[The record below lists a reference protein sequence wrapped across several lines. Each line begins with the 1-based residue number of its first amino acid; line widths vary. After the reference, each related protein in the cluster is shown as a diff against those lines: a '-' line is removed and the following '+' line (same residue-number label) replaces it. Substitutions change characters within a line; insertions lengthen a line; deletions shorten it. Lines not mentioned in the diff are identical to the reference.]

1 MSGQSHSLSY
11 VVDVKANI
19 SSVKG
24 LASQIQNSLNNLTLP
39 KGMSSQFVS
48 EFDKLFT
55 NLRKYE
61 QIVDKGLPQNKKGMS
76 AANSAWEGVE
86 STIGRIQTLMGQLN
100 AQELKLL
107 PKNTQSDL
115 EKINN
120 SLKEYKNLLSEIQQK
135 QDYKTKKDALSK
147 QVEKHEALTKRQK
160 QLNNQITTKTTQQQ
174 AAKAQLNQLGFSDA
188 DLANYESKILQL
200 EQLQNKLKNAINLK
214 GTEQQ
219 NAAFGG
225 LNLKSLTEAQN
236 KLIEVNNQLELL
248 RNYKNASK
256 GIQTDSAELG
266 VNQADITNTL
276 NQIERLK
283 AELSSLETAGAGA
296 ALNNVLKQIAT
307 LTGTDVSKFAGDLQK
322 AQAALDNFRS
332 DQLVK
337 ATTNVE
343 GAKGQIE
350 ALVAAMQQGTTANRQ
365 FNNSFNQ
372 MLTREQDMANFIS
385 RFSYFFS
392 LTGITQTMR
401 RAIRDVTNTI
411 KELDSVMTETAVV
424 TDFTISDMWDK
435 LPDYTKK
442 ASALGTSIKSLY
454 EATTLYYQQGLNEQA
469 AMDIGIET
477 MKMAR
482 IANMDASDATQA
494 MTAALRGFN
503 MEIDKTSATRV
514 NDVYSK
520 LAAITASDT
529 ESIATAMSKTAS
541 IASSANME
549 FEATAAFLAQ
559 IIETTQEAPET
570 AGTAMKT
577 IIARFTEVKKLF
589 SEGMLSGKD
598 EEGEAIEI
606 NKIDKALQSVG
617 ISLKSF
623 LRGEKGIDDIF
634 LELASKWDTLDL
646 ATQRYIATTAAGSRQ
661 QSRFIAMMSDYGRT
675 MELVE
680 AAQNSGGASQEQ
692 FDKTLDSLSS
702 KMERLKNA
710 WHEFTMGIIDSDLV
724 KTGIDMLTKLLE
736 TVNKITN
743 AFGKVGGPLAKI
755 GVIMAGFKLGRGLF
769 MRTSAGQATSNWLG
783 RMGLATPRM
792 GGAIGGYRDLGEQK
806 AQEAYNIGRDP
817 NSPSYVP
824 MQPIRSGGLFGPS
837 IREVGNYYDQ
847 GIARLTAD
855 QGRIESELSELN
867 KVTQLKAAAQAAE
880 PGRQAAL
887 MAAQDYEKELQAKYN
902 LPSGAERAEK
912 MTDEEAAKEIGI
924 QNRLKEASKA
934 NAEYQ
939 KQLEKTGYST
949 EKVAEKEKELT
960 NKRKEIENAQAA
972 QEKAQKELK
981 LKRGHAQGQAA
992 GTALMLAGM
1001 GFNLASQAAAKKG
1014 NEEAAEALSTIGTA
1028 TTTAGV
1034 GLSGLASIAGA
1045 LGTSLSSVALVAG
1058 AVMAALAAIVGIGMA
1073 IYNASPE
1080 GQIKAAEKNTKEAED
1095 AANSVADSYKELNN
1109 ELQQVQD
1116 QRKNLKNITKGTKEW
1131 NKAVLEL
1138 NQNTAELI
1146 DKNPSLAAFGEWE
1159 DGVFTLKDN
1168 VKKDVIDSTGKT
1180 QQLTLQEYM
1189 KQEQADSLMVKNA
1202 ALQAK
1207 IEENNLRATLKVA
1220 TSLDDLLFKKETVV
1234 GEASFGEVDKKV
1246 LDVEV
1251 AQELAKLVASGVLND
1266 EQSIRDYLGE
1276 KGRDIG
1282 INQDT
1287 IDNLRSTGFELQAL
1301 EYQNDIIR
1309 AQQSENIK
1317 QIADLYGTSSD
1328 FVQGLGSDFVS
1339 GFADYQAQTKAKD
1352 YKNLTREDYEKYAE
1366 LMNWQEFL
1374 RINWSG
1380 QKGVFKNAQGGTE
1393 RIDNATIAKKLAE
1406 QDKAYMAA
1414 MGLSNIENT
1423 LKTASRDAFSRM
1435 VSEEG
1440 EAIGAADFGEEGI
1453 LQGLLT
1459 SENGIF
1465 KAEELIGTEVGNN
1478 LARTFSKTA
1487 ETFEDWAKELGI
1499 DANELEKLIQTNAKA
1514 AANRIVDERE
1524 DLISKMVQYT
1534 DKKDFSGENGLYQ
1547 VMSNTLLEFESKF
1560 GDLGREMLADVFTS
1574 LEMSGDDAVISSGW
1588 VKFMTQAVSMT
1599 ESEARALANTIGSIN
1614 WASPIDAA
1622 DQLADIV
1629 KYGSTSAK
1637 EFAAHIQQTGSA
1649 FLSTGSQIR
1658 YLVGQSE
1665 EFGEISTSIEEIID
1679 QNGKLAASDI
1689 YDLADQYKSLKKI
1702 MDNTG
1707 VSAGSLAEVLESVSN
1722 KELGLHQITDAVL
1735 ASIAH
1740 IDELDSVIAGLNKD
1754 FSEFDA
1760 GIDENFASQFIGQVS
1775 EVFKSNLEKG
1785 AFGNSQ
1791 LDSYM
1796 DYLFGDEWDLGLSPD
1811 ERVNALKSAGDFY
1824 EENSENMSAAW
1835 ADLAA
1840 IMSGNIPQGFLGK
1853 NFLKSGGDTT
1863 TLGFNISRNAATGEI
1878 ELSGYDN
1885 LSVAQMAENMS
1896 EVFGITER
1904 MAQAFL
1910 TDYANY
1916 STDFE
1921 FGLKNRQ
1928 ETESNIIDRAVQ
1940 AAGTLGEKTIIDQS
1954 EIDAINQLN
1963 GTELTAEDFGGRAT
1977 VTNFYDENGT
1987 VIGASDAWEQF
1998 ANITGQT
2005 VGSFMTES
2013 AADISAIMG
2022 NQDMT
2027 DLDRQQALNTLMP
2040 TTLDM
2045 AELEDQLANS
2055 GLSEVVQDQI
2065 KAGMLESFADIDS
2078 QGRATQEYQVKARLS
2093 DGSIQEITVQAGQTY
2108 EEALNVAN
2116 QQQQNDALAASLS
2129 EALISAASGITAI
2142 TPTIDTAGIQAQL
2155 SQGSYSI
2162 NISGVVTSVT
2172 GSGVSSGGGA
2182 GGGASY
2188 KGQKPHIG
2196 PSYASG
2202 LSSAKRTHAALTGEL
2217 GPELIWRRSQ
2227 NEFYLAG
2234 MHGPEMTTVNPADT
2248 VFTAEET
2255 KKILNQPDGPKMP
2268 GFAKGLSGPSFSNPP
2283 ISSSGYGSAKKSGGK
2298 NANSDSKSQD
2308 WENPF
2313 DKLYNL
2319 LCDIDEELRERERLE
2334 RRYEKLLEDLG
2345 VSANKIIDIS
2355 REELNQLEKEK
2366 KLQEKLISGRKDQ
2379 IKTYLE
2385 ENEDKLKYANITESE
2400 NGDYELRIDWDLI
2413 DSVSDKEEGEG
2424 IEKFVKQLEEWL
2436 SSIDE
2441 AEEALWDIEDTIEEI
2456 KDRGE
2461 DEYFD
2466 LEEAIKDAV
2475 EKSYKD
2481 QIDELKDIND
2491 AIDDANDE
2499 LLKGIKDSIEK
2510 TRQDR
2515 ENEKTEE
2522 ELSDKQRRLSY
2533 LQMDTSGANAME
2545 ILQLQKE
2552 IEEGQED
2559 YTDSLIDQKI
2569 SELQEQNDEAAKQRE
2584 KQIDLLQTQ
2593 LDHYLETGRIWNEVY
2608 QLMEDGLDK
2617 DSGLIRGSR
2626 LEEILK
2632 NEENF
2637 AGLSVIGKQEWWTDM
2652 DKKVAQALSYL
2663 EIGRQIEN
2671 LGIKNKEIEFYT
2683 EDGQKLKGK
2692 VDDKGNVT
2700 TADGTMYNNVYQGA
2714 NGLYYAGKNY
2724 EVPKEPEVGD
2734 INKEV
2739 SSSGNKSGG
2748 NSGNSGPLTTYTA
2761 RATYTE
2767 YFARGNQI
2775 LTSIKTVSASSTRSQ
2790 QDAQLKADQ
2799 QAASLQNKTYSLA
2812 MARARSNGAPEML
2825 AYASGGLADFTGP
2838 AWLDGTKSRPELILN
2853 QRDTQNFI
2861 QLKDILSSLFS
2872 HNPGNSSSTEN
2883 NGDITYDIDINVE
2896 SIGSDY
2902 DIDKVASRVKT
2913 LITEEARYRNN
2924 NSVSLKR

>member
-39 KGMSSQFVS
+39 KSMSSQFVS

-61 QIVDKGLPQNKKGMS
+61 QIVDKGLPQNKKGMN

-115 EKINN
+115 DKISE
-120 SLKEYKNLLSEIQQK
+120 SLKKYKSILSEVQQG
-135 QDYKTKKDALSK
+135 QAYKTKNNALSK
-147 QVEKHEALTKRQK
+147 ELEKQEALIKRQE
-160 QLNNQITTKTTQQQ
+160 QLNNRITTKTNQQQ
-174 AAKAQLNQLGFSDA
+174 AAKAQLNQLGFSDS

-200 EQLQNKLKNAINLK
+200 EQLQNKLKNVFKLQGA
-214 GTEQQ
+214 GQT
-219 NAAFGG
+219 NALEG
-225 LNLKSLTEAQN
+225 LNFKSLEEAQN
-236 KLIEVNNQLELL
+236 KLIEVNKQLELL

-266 VNQADITNTL
+266 INNAALTDTL
-276 NQIERLK
+276 NQINRLK
-283 AELSSLETAGAGA
+283 TELASLEKVGAGA
-296 ALNNVLKQIAT
+296 ALDNVLKQIAN
-307 LTGTDVSKFAGDLQK
+307 LTGTDVSKFAGDLQA
-322 AQAALDNFRS
+322 AQAVLDSFRS

-337 ATTNVE
+337 AMTNVE
-343 GAKGQIE
+343 GARGQVE
-350 ALVAAMQQGTTANRQ
+350 ALIAAMQQGTTANRQ

-401 RAIRDVTNTI
+401 RAVRDVTNTI

-724 KTGIDMLTKLLE
+724 KTGISMLTQLLE

-755 GVIMAGFKLGRGLF
+755 GMIMAGFKLGRGLF

-783 RMGLATPRM
+783 NLGLATPRM
-792 GGAIGGYRDLGEQK
+792 GGAIGKYRDLREQN
-806 AQEAYNIGRDP
+806 AQEAYDIGRDP
-817 NSPSYVP
+817 KSDSYVP
-824 MQPIRSGGLFGPS
+824 RSPSGFFGTRSSWINDQYNRGIGQLRADESRLSGEIEGLKKTS
-837 IREVGNYYDQ
+837 ELTAAADA
-847 GIARLTAD
+847 ARLKVRQLNAKLNFGNIKDEEKAKLQEQLTTAK
-855 QGRIESELSELN
+855 EE
-867 KVTQLKAAAQAAE
+867 LKAANEARDKQAEATKGITGTVAQ
-880 PGRQAAL
+880 
-887 MAAQDYEKELQAKYN
+887 
-902 LPSGAERAEK
+902 
-912 MTDEEAAKEIGI
+912 
-924 QNRLKEASKA
+924 
-934 NAEYQ
+934 
-939 KQLEKTGYST
+939 
-949 EKVAEKEKELT
+949 KEKELAE
-960 NKRKEIENAQAA
+960 KQAQIK
-972 QEKAQKELK
+972 KAQYSQAEM
-981 LKRGHAQGQAA
+981 KRQRGIAYGQAA
-992 GTALMLAGM
+992 GTALMLTGM

-1014 NEEAAEALSTIGTA
+1014 NEEAAETLSALGTA

-1034 GLSGLASIAGA
+1034 GLSGLASIAGV
-1045 LGTSLSSVALVAG
+1045 LKTSLLNVGLVAA
-1058 AVMAALAAIVGIGMA
+1058 AVMAAVGIGMA
-1073 IYNASPE
+1073 IYNTSPE
-1080 GQIKAAEKNTKEAED
+1080 GQIKAAEKDTKEAED

-1189 KQEQADSLMVKNA
+1189 KQEQADTLMVKNA

-1207 IEENNLRATLKVA
+1207 IEENNLKASLKTA
-1220 TSLDDLLFKKETVV
+1220 ANLGDLTDALYKLEVDTAV
-1234 GEASFGEVDKKV
+1234 GEASAGVIEKKV
-1246 LDVEV
+1246 LDIEA
-1251 AQELAKLVASGVLND
+1251 AQELAKLVASGELDD
-1266 EQSIRDYLGE
+1266 EQSIKDYLGE
-1276 KGRDIG
+1276 EGRDIE
-1282 INQDT
+1282 ISQDT
-1287 IDNLRSTGFELQAL
+1287 IDNLRSTGFELKAL
-1301 EYQNDIIR
+1301 DYQNDIIR

-1317 QIADLYGTSSD
+1317 QIADLYGVSSD

-1352 YKNLTREDYEKYAE
+1352 YYDLSKEDYEKYAE
-1366 LMNWQEFL
+1366 LMNLEFSHE
-1374 RINWSG
+1374 NMVG
-1380 QKGVFKNAQGGTE
+1380 KGVFKNADKGTV
-1393 RIDNATIAKKLAE
+1393 RVDNETIRKKLAQE
-1406 QDKAYMAA
+1406 NRDYLAA

-1423 LKTASRDAFSRM
+1423 LRTESRDAFSRM

-1459 SENGIF
+1459 NENGIF
-1465 KAEELIGTEVGNN
+1465 KAEDLIGSEVGNN

-1487 ETFEDWAKELGI
+1487 TTFEDWAKELGI
-1499 DANELEKLIQTNAKA
+1499 DAEVLEELIQTNAKA
-1514 AANRIVDERE
+1514 AANRIVNERE
-1524 DLISKMVQYT
+1524 DLVSKMVQYT
-1534 DKKDFSGENGLYQ
+1534 DKKDFSGESGLYQ

-1588 VKFMTQAVSMT
+1588 VKFMAQAVSMT
-1599 ESEARALANTIGSIN
+1599 ESEARVLANTIGSIN

-1637 EFAAHIQQTGSA
+1637 EFATHMQQSNSA
-1649 FLSTGSQIR
+1649 FLSAGSQIR

-1665 EFGEISTSIEEIID
+1665 EFGEISNSIEEIID
-1679 QNGKLAASDI
+1679 QNGKLAAADI
-1689 YDLADQYKSLKKI
+1689 YDLADQYDSLRKI
-1702 MDNTG
+1702 MDNTE
-1707 VSAGSLAEVLESVSN
+1707 VSAGSLAEVLEAVSN
-1722 KELGLHQITDAVL
+1722 KELGLHQVTDAVL

-1740 IDELDSVIAGLNKD
+1740 IDELDSIIAGLNKD

-1811 ERVNALKSAGDFY
+1811 ERVNALKSAGVFY

-1840 IMSGNIPQGFLGK
+1840 IMSGNIPQGFLGE
-1853 NFLKSGGDTT
+1853 NYLRNGSVNTGR
-1863 TLGFNISRNAATGEI
+1863 LGFNISRNAATGEI

-1885 LSVAQMAENMS
+1885 LSVAQMAKNMS

-1916 STDFE
+1916 SADFE

-1928 ETESNIIDRAVQ
+1928 ETESNIINRAIQ
-1940 AAGTLGEKTIIDQS
+1940 AAGTLGTSKIIDQS

-1963 GTELTAEDFGGRAT
+1963 GTELTSEDFTNANAI
-1977 VTNFYDENGT
+1977 VTDFYDENGT
-1987 VIGASDAWEQF
+1987 VIGAAEAWKQF

-2005 VGSFMTES
+2005 VDSFMTGVGAEVK
-2013 AADISAIMG
+2013 AIMD
-2022 NQDMT
+2022 NPYMT
-2027 DLDRQQALNTLMP
+2027 DLDKRYALGNLDFSD
-2040 TTLDM
+2040 TTALDM

-2065 KAGMLESFADIDS
+2065 KAGMIEGFANTDS

-2093 DGSIQEITVQAGQTY
+2093 DGSIQDITVQAGQTY

-2129 EALISAASGITAI
+2129 EALVSAASGITAI
-2142 TPTIDTAGIQAQL
+2142 TPTINTAGIQAQL
-2155 SQGSYSI
+2155 NQQPYTITI
-2162 NISGVVTSVT
+2162 NGIVTSIT
-2172 GSGVSSGGGA
+2172 GNGVSPGGGA
-2182 GGGASY
+2182 GGGTFY

-2202 LSSAKRTHAALTGEL
+2202 LSSAKRTHAAFTGEL

-2298 NANSDSKSQD
+2298 NANNDSKSQD

-2319 LCDIDEELRERERLE
+2319 LRDIDEELRERERLE

-2385 ENEDKLKYANITESE
+2385 ENEDKLKYANIKESE

-2413 DSVSDKEEGEG
+2413 DSISDKEEGEG

-2475 EKSYKD
+2475 EQSYKD

-2491 AIDDANDE
+2491 AIDNANDE

-2522 ELSDKQRRLSY
+2522 ELNDKQRRLSY

-2617 DSGLIRGSR
+2617 DNGLIRGSR

-2637 AGLSVIGKQEWWTDM
+2637 AGLSVIGKQEWWVDM

-2671 LGIKNKEIEFYT
+2671 LGIKNQEIEFYT

-2714 NGLYYAGKNY
+2714 NGLYYAGENY
-2724 EVPKEPEVGD
+2724 ETPEEPEVG
-2734 INKEV
+2734 KV
-2739 SSSGNKSGG
+2739 SGSGNGSGNGSGG
-2748 NSGNSGPLTTYTA
+2748 NSSNPGSKRTYTA
-2761 RATYTE
+2761 TASYRHYYAV
-2767 YFARGNQI
+2767 GNA
-2775 LTSIKTVSASSTRSQ
+2775 IKSEIRTVSASSTKSQ
-2790 QDAQLKADQ
+2790 ADADNKAAGL
-2799 QAASLQNKTYSLA
+2799 AASQESGSYNTA
-2812 MARARSNGAPEML
+2812 TIHVEHNRATPRGSSSTRFAT
-2825 AYASGGLADFTGP
+2825 GGLADFTGP
-2838 AWLDGTKSRPELILN
+2838 AWLDGTKSRPELVLN